1 MFWSRDD
8 LKQRLLEILRDVPS
22 GKSVLLVG
30 VELKRLVVDYVKKV
44 LEEGEYVVYVTDYPC
59 VLEIENERCGVI
71 QLYDVP
77 PAGAEK
83 FLRAQLVQPRL
94 KTTSIV
100 NLAKVSVFIRDYF
113 KEIMDEMSSEVTRR
127 RINLVVDNLT
137 SMFTFDTHLSESLL
151 RFLRLHIDMIK
162 PFNAVGLYFLE
173 REIPAMKQ
181 LEALFEDGVVIW
193 QSPRGKLKIRG

>member
-1 MFWSRDD
+1 MLWSRGD
-8 LKQRLLEILRDVPS
+8 LKQRLLKVLRGVPS

-30 VELKRLVVDYVKKV
+30 AELKKLAVDYIEEV

-59 VLEIENERCGVI
+59 ALEIENERCGVI

-77 PAGAEK
+77 PSGAEK

-100 NLAKVSVFIRDYF
+100 NLARVSVFIRDYF
-113 KEIMDEMSSEVTRR
+113 KEMMDEMASGMMRR
-127 RINLVVDNLT
+127 RINLVVDNLV
-137 SMFTFDTHLSESLL
+137 SMCAFTPLPEGLL
-151 RFLRLHIDMIK
+151 RFLRLNIDMVK

-173 REIPAMKQ
+173 REVSAMER
-181 LEALFEDGVVIW
+181 LEALFEDGMIIR
-193 QSPRGKLKIRG
+193 QGPRGLKVRG